1 MSPLQKEKRGL
12 GTALKTAELQAEYRL
27 LPVLQPAP
35 LAKIN
40 GARAVAWQRQA
51 ARLFREFWRTGNQ
64 KHLRAFFTHVVAMR
78 AYKSSATQ

>member
-1 MSPLQKEKRGL
+1 MSPPPKEKRGV

-27 LPVLQPAP
+27 LPVLQPAS

-40 GARAVAWQRQA
+40 GAGAVAWQREA

-78 AYKSSATQ
+78 VYEARATQ